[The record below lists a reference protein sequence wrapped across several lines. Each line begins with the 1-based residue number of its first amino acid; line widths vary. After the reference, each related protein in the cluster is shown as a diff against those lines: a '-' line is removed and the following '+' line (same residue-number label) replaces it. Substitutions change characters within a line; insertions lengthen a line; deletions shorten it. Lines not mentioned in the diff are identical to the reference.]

1 MKDNIR
7 VWINRYLPAT
17 IAALVLST
25 LVFILI
31 LPFNKLLAA
40 YCASISDTLIYYVI
54 ILGKDF
60 KNELIKNDSS
70 LLIKILIFIRSILIE
85 FGPAEILDTYFI
97 RPALLYYASKLFT
110 PNLLTI
116 IVTIIFADII
126 FHFMAIIGFEIN
138 KKIKK

>member
-1 MKDNIR
+1 MKDKIR

-17 IAALVLST
+17 IAALILSA

-31 LPFNKLLAA
+31 LPFNKLLAS

-60 KNELIKNDSS
+60 KNEFKKTSKSFI
-70 LLIKILIFIRSILIE
+70 IKILVFIRSVLIE

-97 RPALLYYASKLFT
+97 RPALLYYASEFFA
-110 PNLLTI
+110 PNLLTVI
-116 IVTIIFADII
+116 ATIIFADII
-126 FHFMAIIGFEIN
+126 FHSIAILGFEIN
-138 KKIKK
+138 KKIKV